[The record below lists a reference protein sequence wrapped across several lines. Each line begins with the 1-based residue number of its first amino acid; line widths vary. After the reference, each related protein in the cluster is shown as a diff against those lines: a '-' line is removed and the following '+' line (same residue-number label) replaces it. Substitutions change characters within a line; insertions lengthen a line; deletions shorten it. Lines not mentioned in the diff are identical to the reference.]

1 MRQEL
6 VDGIQNFM
14 SKVANA
20 RVEMQKTAAFRQR
33 LSTFM
38 KLDRQYHQEKTAS
51 IRSMIRKVAGK

>member
-6 VDGIQNFM
+6 VKGLQNFM
-14 SKVANA
+14 TKAASA
-20 RVEMQKTAAFRQR
+20 RAAMQKQAAFKQQ

-38 KLDRQYHQEKTAS
+38 KLDRQQHQEKTAS